1 MNRGIMIIC
10 TVAVVCLSGG
20 CWSDTEISNG
30 QAESIYYEAMD
41 SIDGYELYVFGNEK
55 YCIQLPQKSVMIDN
69 SANGINNVYCR
80 LNSDNNENLS
90 IGFSDN
96 TTETHYTSVD
106 EVKKGFKDSGTEING
121 DIVSFETTDKN
132 GEYSG
137 YKFLVKISDDAYVY
151 YRMCFEKDTSIG
163 FNSSVSGADSES
175 LAVIDNCIDSLY
187 VLE

>member
-1 MNRGIMIIC
+1 MNRYIMIIC
-10 TVAVVCLSGG
+10 AATIVGISSG
-20 CWSDTEISNG
+20 CVNEPDAENG
-30 QAESIYYEAMD
+30 QAESVYYEAVD
-41 SIDGYELYVFGNEK
+41 SIDGYELYVFGNGK
-55 YCIQLPQKSVMIDN
+55 YCIQLPENSVMVDN

-137 YKFLVKISDDAYVY
+137 YKFLVKISDDAYLY
-151 YRMCFEKDTSIG
+151 YRMCFENNTSIG